1 MYILQ
6 TLIQVILYNRQED
19 HYTISDH
26 SERLSNAQVNI
37 GNDPYGKNSPMCGK
51 VGDTTGK
58 RVLEITC
65 TPPLQGRYVNVS
77 VPRALVLCEVE
88 VFGGPADEGESR
100 S

>member
-1 MYILQ
+1 M
-6 TLIQVILYNRQED
+6 IQVILYNRLEE
-19 HYTISDH
+19 SVPDH

-37 GNDPYGKNSPMCGK
+37 GTDPDGKNSPLCGN
-51 VGDTTGK
+51 VDNSTGK

-77 VPRALVLCEVE
+77 VPGAIVLCEVE
-88 VFGGPADEGESR
+88 VFGAPADEGESR